1 MLHMRN
7 CDTKAT
13 SPIFWEKEQNSVKE
27 IGSSNLGRP
36 LKAIKGLRMFLIGAI
51 V

>member
-13 SPIFWEKEQNSVKE
+13 SPIFWEKEQNSVKD

-36 LKAIKGLRMFLIGAI
+36 F
-51 V
+51 